1 MNLLRSS
8 QKYPRGTFLLCYNV
22 GKQPFGERQ
31 MGVLRQPHVVSG
43 VSWNG
48 GLVVGLRAGNNMLG
62 DFKNTL
68 CEGVWEIVPL
78 KNNG

>member
-1 MNLLRSS
+1 
-8 QKYPRGTFLLCYNV
+8 
-22 GKQPFGERQ
+22 